1 MFYFRTILT
10 LTLIAVSLSSHS
22 QSSATDTTAHFVR
35 VEIQP
40 EYPGGYG
47 EMMKLIKKEMQY
59 PKAARRSHIEGTVM
73 VTFVVGKDGSLNDV
87 ETLRDIHPDC
97 DAEAA
102 RIIKAMPNWIPGKVK
117 DKPVLV
123 RFNMPIKFKL

>member
-1 MFYFRTILT
+1 MFFFRTIFA
-10 LTLIAVSLSSHS
+10 LTLIAAALPSHS
-22 QSSATDTTAHFVR
+22 QSSASDTTAHFVR
-35 VEIQP
+35 VERQP

-47 EMMKLIKKEMQY
+47 EMMKFIKKEMKY
-59 PKAARRSHIEGTVM
+59 PKEARRSRIEGTIM

-87 ETLRDIHPDC
+87 KTLRGIHPDC
-97 DAEAA
+97 DAEAE
-102 RIIKAMPNWIPGKVK
+102 RIIKAMPNWIPGKVN